1 MFRTFIMGEEGTFY
15 KAVFILGVTF
25 TAGVIAG
32 YKVGQSSIFT
42 WAGTG
47 TLSNWCFQAKELRLE
62 YLKRKRERLAV
73 KLQETQR
80 QIQSMSN

>member
-32 YKVGQSSIFT
+32 YKVGHCTTFT
-42 WAGTG
+42 TGGT
-47 TLSNWCFQAKELRLE
+47 
-62 YLKRKRERLAV
+62 
-73 KLQETQR
+73 
-80 QIQSMSN
+80 M

>member
-1 MFRTFIMGEEGTFY
+1 MGEEGTFY

-32 YKVGQSSIFT
+32 YKVGQSSIFN
-42 WAGTG
+42 WAEA
-47 TLSNWCFQAKELRLE
+47 LSYWCFQAKELRLE

>member
-15 KAVFILGVTF
+15 KAVIILGVTF

-42 WAGTG
+42 RAG